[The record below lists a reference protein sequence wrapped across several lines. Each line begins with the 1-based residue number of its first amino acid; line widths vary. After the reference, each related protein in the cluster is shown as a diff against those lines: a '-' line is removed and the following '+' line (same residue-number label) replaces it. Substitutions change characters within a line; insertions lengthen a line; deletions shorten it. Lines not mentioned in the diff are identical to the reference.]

1 MPLPVTLRNVF
12 SLGNTFRAIAQLVEQ
27 WIVND
32 FCLFFCR
39 RLLSARGFGARAL
52 VCRRRRRRRRRQRA
66 RVVCLNESKE
76 VEEEKVNTHHEH
88 IFFVLFFP
96 QKSEQ
101 LGRKEEGFPV
111 FCRRHSYSR
120 TQITDTEERDDGD
133 ENGVEQRQ
141 TGQSSLD
148 FEQQQQQQQQQH

>member
-1 MPLPVTLRNVF
+1 MISVF
-12 SLGNTFRAIAQLVEQ
+12 FFADVSYQRVGLVRARSCVVVVVVVVV
-27 WIVND
+27 VN
-32 FCLFFCR
+32 
-39 RLLSARGFGARAL
+39 ARAS
-52 VCRRRRRRRRRQRA
+52 VM
-66 RVVCLNESKE
+66 CLNESKE

-88 IFFVLFFP
+88 IFFVLFFFP